1 MKDVLL
7 VLAVISL
14 AGRVEAAPTPAVT
27 SPPEAIAPA
36 SATEELTVTA
46 QATCL
51 APKPV
56 SAAQRPK
63 VVSTFPANGAMVR
76 PGVLVMRI
84 TFDQPMSCKGFF
96 TGIPKL
102 RNPCPLG
109 HQQWVLSFD
118 RKTIRIICRAEPTAA
133 YGVGVSDNPDATF
146 LSLDG
151 RALEP
156 YEFRFTTSAAP
167 NVLSTSES
175 LDEDPDN
182 PPPKPEFVPLELQT
196 AHVKHEGG

>member
-7 VLAVISL
+7 VALAIL
-14 AGRVEAAPTPAVT
+14 ALGAAAQAQPKPAPAAAPSDPAAAV
-27 SPPEAIAPA
+27 SE
-36 SATEELTVTA
+36 TEELTVTA

-51 APKPV
+51 EPKPDNF
-56 SAAQRPK
+56 SPRPK
-63 VVSTFPANGAMVR
+63 VLSTFPANGAVVR
-76 PGVLVMRI
+76 PGVLVLRI

-102 RNPCPLG
+102 RNPCPLE
-109 HQQWVLSFD
+109 HQHWLLSFD
-118 RKTIRIICRAEPTAA
+118 RRTIRTTCRAEGVAS

-146 LSLDG
+146 LSLAG
-151 RALEP
+151 RPLEP

-167 NVLSTSES
+167 DVLTPSES
-175 LDEDPDN
+175 LGEDPAN

-196 AHVKHEGG
+196 AHVRK